1 MIGIVLA
8 LAVAFLK
15 SLGELAWKS
24 YTDIQKV
31 DSLDEYSLA
40 WGTRLFSF
48 IVLIPFVF
56 FIDFSGLDLKFLA
69 ILLWSSLI
77 NAITTITALKA
88 VKYWDLSL
96 VSPLT
101 ALTIPF
107 LFITWF
113 IITWELANMY
123 GALWVA
129 IIFIGTYFLNI
140 QEIRGW
146 FFAPIRALYE
156 NLWARYML
164 VTAVLWSVSAPLDK
178 LWVLQVGAI
187 GWMLLT
193 NAVISI
199 VFVGIMLVLWKSMN
213 PRFMFQSKNLKKIG
227 ALSILGG
234 LWSFL
239 QMLALKFTL
248 VIYVIAL
255 KRASGIFSVFLW
267 YFIYKEKNILA
278 KFIAA
283 SIMLAWVLIISILWN
298 I

>member
-1 MIGIVLA
+1 MIGIALA
-8 LAVAFLK
+8 LCVAFLK
-15 SLGELAWKS
+15 SLWELAGKQF
-24 YTDIQKV
+24 TDIAKEG
-31 DSLDEYSLA
+31 SLDEYSLA

-48 IVLIPFVF
+48 VLLLPFVF
-56 FIDFSGLDLKFLA
+56 FIDISAIDMRFVG
-69 ILLWSSLI
+69 ILLLSSLI

-88 VKYWDLSL
+88 VKYGDLSL

-107 LFITWF
+107 LFVTSFF
-113 IITWELANMY
+113 IAGETTNIY

-146 FFAPIRALYE
+146 FLAPIRALYQ

-164 VTAVLWSVSAPLDK
+164 LTAVLWSVSSPLDK
-178 LWVLQVGAI
+178 LWVIEVWAI

-199 VFVGIMLVLWKSMN
+199 LFVWLMLILGKSIN
-213 PRFMFQSKNLKKIG
+213 PMFMLKKKNLQKIW
-227 ALSILGG
+227 ALSLLWG
-234 LWSFL
+234 LWAFL
-239 QMLALKFTL
+239 QMLALKYTL

-255 KRASGIFSVFLW
+255 KRASGMFSVLLW
-267 YFIYKEKNILA
+267 YFMYQEKNILQ
-278 KFIAA
+278 KFFAA
-283 SIMLAWVLIISILWN
+283 GIMLAWVLLISILWN